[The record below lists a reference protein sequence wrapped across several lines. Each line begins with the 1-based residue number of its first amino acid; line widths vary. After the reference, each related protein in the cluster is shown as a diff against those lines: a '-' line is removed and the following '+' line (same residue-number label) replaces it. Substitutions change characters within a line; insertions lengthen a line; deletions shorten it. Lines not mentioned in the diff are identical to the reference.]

1 MPIHPDALV
10 LPAFARSDY
19 AGGPDAPDEIERW
32 VSAYDFRET
41 VDVPGLPGPLRY
53 DPGPGVALTRTGIG
67 KAAAAS
73 SMGGLLAADAVDL
86 TDTIVA
92 SVGIAGCPPATG
104 TLGSVFL
111 ADAVVDWDLKHR
123 LDDDIRPLVWRT
135 GDPVWALDPA
145 LVEPAASAAESVAL
159 EDSVSARG
167 LRMRYDDHR
176 SPSIGIGP
184 TVCGDEV
191 WHGETAAGQVEA
203 LCEFYDVDG
212 FVTTEMEDAGTAMA
226 LSRAG
231 LLDQYVSVRAV
242 SNFDRPPAGMDPGE
256 SLGWI
261 DLELGVENAFRAGHA
276 VVEKFVDRG

>member
-1 MPIHPDALV
+1 MTIQPDALV

-41 VDVPGLPGPLRY
+41 VDVPGLAGPLRY

-73 SMGGLLAADAVDL
+73 TVGGLLAADAVDL
-86 TDTIVA
+86 DGSVVA
-92 SVGIAGCPPATG
+92 SVGIAGCPPSAG
-104 TLGSVFL
+104 TVGSVFV

-123 LDDDIRPLVWRT
+123 IDGELRPLVWRT
-135 GDPVWALDPA
+135 GDYVWDLDGD
-145 LVEPAASAAESVAL
+145 LVERAASAAESVDL
-159 EDSVSARG
+159 DDSTKARG
-167 LRMRYDDHR
+167 LRRRYDDHR
-176 SPSIGIGP
+176 TPSVGVGT

-203 LCEFYDVDG
+203 LCDAYDVEG
-212 FVTTEMEDAGTAMA
+212 FVTTEMEDAGTATA

-231 LLDQYVSVRAV
+231 LLDRYVSVRAV
-242 SNFDRPPAGMDPGE
+242 SNFDRPPAGTDPGE
-256 SLGWI
+256 SFESI
-261 DLELGVENAFRAGHA
+261 DFELGVENAFRAGRA
-276 VVEKFVDRG
+276 VVEALAGGM